1 MLDSPSARPNVPPRQ
16 TTAARTRGGGRLQKY
31 ILNRLILMVPTM
43 FGLTLLVF
51 TMLRVLPGD
60 IVTVIQGEFG
70 SADKATRDAILKD
83 FQLDGSIPVQYVRW
97 VGRMA
102 QFDLGKSLIS
112 GRSVQDELS
121 SRVPV
126 TLELGLLALLFNV
139 AVGIPIGILSAVR
152 QNSAVDYVGRTI
164 AIGLLAAPGFWIAL
178 IIISMAGRYFQWGVP
193 STTYASLFND
203 PVRNL
208 KLLVV
213 PAMILG
219 GAGAGGVM
227 RFTRTAMLEVLR
239 QDYIRTAWSKG
250 LQERTIIVRHA
261 LRNALIPVVTVI
273 GLSIPG
279 LVGGSVIIESVY
291 SIPGV
296 GRYYLSAVN
305 THDLPIVQAI
315 NVMTSLAVLFANL
328 AVDIAYSWLNPRI
341 RYS

>member
-1 MLDSPSARPNVPPRQ
+1 M
-16 TTAARTRGGGRLQKY
+16 QKY
-31 ILNRLILMVPTM
+31 ILRRLLLMVPTM

-51 TMLRVLPGD
+51 VMLRLLPGD

-83 FQLDGSIPVQYVRW
+83 FQLDEAVPIQYVKW
-97 VGRMA
+97 VGRMVR
-102 QFDLGKSLIS
+102 FDLGKSLIS

-121 SRVPV
+121 TRVPV
-126 TLELGLLALLFNV
+126 TFELGILALIFNI
-139 AVGIPIGILSAVR
+139 AVGIPIGILSAIR
-152 QNSAVDYVGRTI
+152 QNSAVDYAGRTI
-164 AIGLLAAPGFWIAL
+164 AVALLAAPGFWVAL
-178 IIISMAGRYFQWGVP
+178 IIISMAGRYFQWAVP
-193 STTYASLFND
+193 STTYVSLFED

-208 KLLVV
+208 KLLLV

-219 GAGAGGVM
+219 GAGSGGVM

-250 LQERTIIVRHA
+250 LQERTVILRHA
-261 LRNALIPVVTVI
+261 LKNALIPVVTVI

-279 LVGGSVIIESVY
+279 LVGGAVIIETVY

-296 GRYYLSAVN
+296 GRYYISAVN
-305 THDLPIVQAI
+305 THDLPIVQAV
-315 NVMTSLAVLFANL
+315 NVMTSLVVIFANL
-328 AVDIAYSWLNPRI
+328 AVDITYSWLNPRI